1 MNDAYNV
8 KSKVLGAFR
17 HLLVPLVRVLIRNGV
32 GFHEF
37 SLVVKEVYAKVC
49 VRDFSPVDASVVPH
63 SRVAVVTG
71 MTRSEVAILLSEE
84 GELRRSIDT
93 QASRVANLLQAWH
106 TDPDFVGPYGVPR
119 DLFLTE
125 DPLGLQTFHELV
137 RRYCDD
143 VTPAV
148 MLEELVAIDA
158 TLVPPEG
165 EPLRVTKR
173 TYIPESMAPDA
184 VEVFA
189 RSVRRFSE
197 TADHNLEHDSADER
211 LFERWVFPDDGI
223 RDRDWSAFH
232 ALVSERLQD
241 LVRELD
247 TKFSWFESPRSR
259 GEDGMSVGV
268 GIYVYRDNQDDQR
281 DWEQMLGYPPRTN

>member
-1 MNDAYNV
+1 MIPTYNV
-8 KSKVLGAFR
+8 KLKVVAAFR

-37 SLVVKEVYAKVC
+37 AAVVKEVYAKVC
-49 VRDFSPVDASVVPH
+49 LRDFAAVSENSAPQ

-71 MTRSEVAILLSEE
+71 LTRSEVALLLSDD
-84 GELRRSIDT
+84 GELSQSVDT
-93 QASRVANLLQAWH
+93 QASRVANVLQAWH

-119 DLFLTE
+119 DLFMTI
-125 DPLGLQTFHELV
+125 DPLGLQTFTELV
-137 RRYCDD
+137 RRYCDE
-143 VTPAV
+143 VTPTE
-148 MLEELVAIDA
+148 MLTELIGVDA
-158 TLVPPEG
+158 ATVSPIGDPI
-165 EPLRVTKR
+165 RVTKR

-197 TADHNLEHDSADER
+197 TANHNLELKAADER

-223 RDRDWSAFH
+223 RDRDWQAFH
-232 ALVSERLQD
+232 AMVSERLQD

-247 TKFSWFESPRSR
+247 AKFSWFEAPRNR

-268 GIYVYRDNQDDQR
+268 GIYVYRDSKDDLR
-281 DWEQMLGYPPRTN
+281 DWEQMLGYPSRDH